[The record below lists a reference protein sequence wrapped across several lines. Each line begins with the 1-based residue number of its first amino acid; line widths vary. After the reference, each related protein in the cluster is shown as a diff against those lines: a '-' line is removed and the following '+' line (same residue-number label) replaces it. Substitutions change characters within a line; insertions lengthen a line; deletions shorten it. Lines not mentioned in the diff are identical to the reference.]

1 MLMYI
6 INLPLHN
13 KPNLTLTKIKSMK
26 QKPKCY
32 SNMRNYIQNIKNNA
46 LNHKLW
52 KEESNNYNNKL
63 LKMIIRATKAE
74 HNNLK

>member
-1 MLMYI
+1 MYI
-6 INLPLHN
+6 INLLLPN

-32 SNMRNYIQNIKNNA
+32 SNMRNYIQNIKNNV

-52 KEESNNYNNKL
+52 KEESKNYSNKL
-63 LKMIIRATKAE
+63 LKMIIKATKAE